1 MYNMDKKFKGTYYVF
16 VPTNW
21 CIIKVEQ
28 LNLANWP
35 FLISNYTIQVVNYN
49 YKEDHGSIL

>member
-1 MYNMDKKFKGTYYVF
+1 MYNMDKKFKGTYYF

-21 CIIKVEQ
+21 CIIEVEQ
-28 LNLANWP
+28 LNSANWP